1 MRLGRITSALPKT
14 CYSSPRDGRLMRPA
28 GLQEAW
34 LLPAPSAAC
43 DSTQYQSRT
52 GPTNICTRRGIA
64 LLPVEL
70 DPSVR
75 VGANKVPGDHRGG
88 ADGGSFFTR
97 SGLAPLRLPSSDQA
111 GRHPVARR
119 NVEPVGAV
127 DSQPARRRLHGHR
140 NDTGGATTRGKR
152 VEQRLSTARS
162 RAATAVQAAR

>member
-1 MRLGRITSALPKT
+1 MGLGRLTSALPKT

-52 GPTNICTRRGIA
+52 GPTNISTRRGIA

-97 SGLAPLRLPSSDQA
+97 SGLAALRLPSSDQT
-111 GRHPVARR
+111 GRNPVARR
-119 NVEPVGAV
+119 NVEPVGSV
-127 DSQPARRRLHGHR
+127 HSQPTRCRLHGHR
-140 NDTGGATTRGKR
+140 NDTGGATTRGMWVEKR
-152 VEQRLSTARS
+152 FSTASPRP
-162 RAATAVQAAR
+162 ATALQASR